1 MVSNQNKHTGLS
13 IIDKREKIPDLLINS
28 SIHYL
33 FFFPEEFHRNGNKH
47 REEIQN
53 GKCLHFL
60 HSEEF
65 GTHRTIL
72 KLFLN
77 FQVFCSAKSPLEFYF
92 FGGVLK
98 SWWTYDNL
106 LTVTHQSKYHVIW
119 ISILYAARLWWL
131 WLPIP
136 RFWTF
141 R

>member
-13 IIDKREKIPDLLINS
+13 IIDKREKNPGSLNKFIDT
-28 SIHYL
+28 L
-33 FFFPEEFHRNGNKH
+33 FVFFPEEFHRNGNKH

-98 SWWTYDNL
+98 S
-106 LTVTHQSKYHVIW
+106 
-119 ISILYAARLWWL
+119 
-131 WLPIP
+131 
-136 RFWTF
+136 
-141 R
+141 